1 MPITDM
7 GWLNTGMTWINNY
20 MAKLMAMDMGSIMGL
35 LAVLLGLFA
44 IIFAFSQL
52 GKNRV

>member
-1 MPITDM
+1 MDLTNTD
-7 GWLNTGMTWINNY
+7 WLNSGMTWINNY
-20 MAKLMAMDMGSIMGL
+20 TAKLTAMDMGSIMGL
-35 LAVLLGLFA
+35 LAVLLGIFA